1 MIDPAQKLK
10 GKAYSDDDYKKVLSM
25 EWSEGAKAGLWVK
38 YYLDC
43 IYTKQG
49 IESQEVAKEYYD
61 PFSDQ
66 HHHKV
71 RWNNF
76 LNAHING
83 QSWRYQIKA
92 KRSVSQI
99 LQTKAMF
106 DVPTHITHR
115 VNEKHISI
123 IARRKFL
130 SGRESK

>member
-25 EWSEGAKAGLWVK
+25 EWSKGVKAGLWVK

-61 PFSDQ
+61 PFSKE

-76 LNAHING
+76 LVAHING
-83 QSWRYQIKA
+83 ESWRYQLNQ
-92 KRSVSQI
+92 KRSPEAI
-99 LQTKAMF
+99 IHCKAM
-106 DVPTHITHR
+106 VSTPTHITHR
-115 VNEKHISI
+115 VNEKGMSI
-123 IARRKFL
+123 IARKRFL
-130 SGRESK
+130 SGKETK